1 MTVIQAIIRYFKGY
15 VKICVQGYGTE
26 RFLNLCRYHN
36 IGIWGLIPCGNS
48 YVMYMSLAD
57 VRKLRPII
65 RKTRIKFRITGRY
78 GLAFFLHRYR
88 KRKVFFAGMLLFIIL
103 LYGYSER
110 IWDIDFVG
118 NEFRTDET
126 LYEFLH
132 SAGVSPGMKKDKA
145 DCEQIVKD
153 LRQEYNDIVW
163 VSASIDGSRLLIQ
176 VKENEDIVTEK
187 SAGEITENSV
197 TEENMTGVVQPE
209 EADDT
214 PTDLIASEDGII
226 TSIITRSGVPQ
237 VHVGDSVKKGDLLVS
252 ARVEVLNDSGEVI
265 NYRYRKAEADI
276 LADTQMVYQDS
287 ISTVYDQKNYEE
299 NTEQYRFFL
308 TIGDYRITAGFFTD
322 NKNDYELFTYERQM
336 KLGENFYLPFFYG
349 YQCKKS
355 YTINKKTYTNE
366 QIRQKLT
373 EKFLRFSEELE
384 EKGIHIYENN
394 VKIHLNQDTA
404 SAEGILFLNQDI
416 GEEAAA
422 EMIEIIDSERNK
434 ENEST
439 GTDD

>member
-1 MTVIQAIIRYFKGY
+1 MIQAIIRYFKGY

-36 IGIWGLIPCGNS
+36 IRIWGLIPCGNT
-48 YVMYMSLAD
+48 YVMYMALAD
-57 VRKLRPII
+57 VRKLRSII
-65 RKTRIKFRITGRY
+65 RKTHVKIRIIGRY
-78 GLAFFLHRYR
+78 GLPFFLHRYR
-88 KRKVFFAGMLLFIIL
+88 KRKVFFAGILLFVIML
-103 LYGYSER
+103 HGYSDR
-110 IWDIDFVG
+110 IWDIHFVG

-126 LYEFLH
+126 LYEFLQ
-132 SAGVSPGMKKDKA
+132 SAGVFPGMKKDKA

-153 LRQEYNDIVW
+153 IRQEYNDIVW

-176 VKENEDIVTEK
+176 VKENEDTVTENVG
-187 SAGEITENSV
+187 GETIPGEGM
-197 TEENMTGVVQPE
+197 TEENMSDIVQPD
-209 EADDT
+209 EADEP

-252 ARVEVLNDSGEVI
+252 GRVEVLNDSGEVV

-276 LADTQMVYQDS
+276 LANTQMVYQDS

-322 NKNDYELFTYERQM
+322 NKNDYELFTFERQI
-336 KLGENFYLPFFYG
+336 KLGANFYLPFFYG

-366 QIRQKLT
+366 QIRQQLT
-373 EKFLRFSEELE
+373 EKFLHFSEELE

-422 EMIEIIDSERNK
+422 EMIEIIDSERNE